1 MRATLALNELSVIFP
16 LFSIIELVNRR
27 INNPEKQP
35 FLTISLI
42 KQRVAQNERDRT
54 SFQIL

>member
-16 LFSIIELVNRR
+16 LFSIIELVNRS
-27 INNPEKQP
+27 INTPEKQL

-42 KQRVAQNERDRT
+42 KQRVVQNGRDRT